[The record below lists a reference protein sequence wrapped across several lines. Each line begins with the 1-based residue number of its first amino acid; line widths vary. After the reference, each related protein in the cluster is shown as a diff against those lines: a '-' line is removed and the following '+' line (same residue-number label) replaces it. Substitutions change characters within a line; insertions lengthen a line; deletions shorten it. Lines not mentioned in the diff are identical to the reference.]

1 VAFTSSQNLLEDIRF
16 PIYDSGQAAGSWEML
31 REPTL
36 VTESVAS
43 DEECARLGLFPG
55 EMVYRVERTRGQ
67 GEQLLV
73 ENIRLAAALF
83 PNLQKPVPSISD
95 LADSYGLQLGK
106 ALESGSVIAASADI
120 AKALDV
126 AEGTLILRSERVVYL
141 RGGRPAEWGI
151 AHYSGRDT
159 LAHLQARLGL

>member
-1 VAFTSSQNLLEDIRF
+1 MLTEPIMVA
-16 PIYDSGQAAGSWEML
+16 A
-31 REPTL
+31 
-36 VTESVAS
+36 SVAT
-43 DEECARLGLFPG
+43 DEERAQLALGHN
-55 EMVYRVERTRGQ
+55 EMVYRLNRTRGQ
-67 GEQLLV
+67 SEQFCV
-73 ENIRLAAALF
+73 ENIRLVAALF
-83 PNLQKPVPSISD
+83 PRLQNPVPRITE
-95 LADSYGLQLGK
+95 LAHSYGLQLGK